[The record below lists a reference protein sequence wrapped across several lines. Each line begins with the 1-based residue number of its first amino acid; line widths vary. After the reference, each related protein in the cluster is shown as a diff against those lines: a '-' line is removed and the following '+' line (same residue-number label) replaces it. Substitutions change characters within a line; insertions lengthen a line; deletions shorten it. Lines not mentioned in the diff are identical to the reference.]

1 MKTLSLT
8 GLMPEEISSRLLGK
22 KETYRGDQIFRWIH
36 QHNALSFDDMTN
48 LSKEFRKKIT
58 GMFSIS
64 SLTKSLVTTSLD
76 GTTEKYVWELADG
89 TKIESVI
96 IRDDNRITAC
106 ISSQVGCKMRCSFC
120 RTGLMGFI
128 RNLTC
133 GEILEQLLAMRR
145 DLKVTGED
153 ITNVVFMGMGEPL
166 DNLDSVL
173 KAIGIINLETGLGI
187 GQRKITVS
195 TCGIPPG
202 IVRLGKAFG
211 KIGLA
216 VSLNAPDDELRS
228 RIMPVNRRYPLES
241 LIEAAAEFV
250 SVTGRRVT
258 FEYILMDGVNDS
270 PAHARKLLAI
280 ARRVPSKVNL
290 IGYNEF
296 EGAPFRRP
304 PDARMEAFQ
313 KVLIDGNATAFIRK
327 SRGTDISAAC
337 GQLASKQR
345 G

>member
-8 GLMPEEISSRLLGK
+8 GLMPEEISSRLPGK

-58 GMFSIS
+58 GMFSIG

-173 KAIGIINLETGLGI
+173 KAIRIINMETSLSI
-187 GQRKITVS
+187 AQRKITVS
-195 TCGIPPG
+195 TCGIVSG
-202 IVRLGKAFG
+202 MDRIAQEFKN
-211 KIGLA
+211 IGMAL
-216 VSLNAPDDELRS
+216 SLNAPDDALRS
-228 RIMPVNRRYPLES
+228 KLMSVNRRYPLHD
-241 LIEAAAEFV
+241 LLDAARNY
-250 SVTGRRVT
+250 TRLTKRRVT
-258 FEYILMDGVNDS
+258 FEYILIDGVNDS
-270 PAHARKLLAI
+270 PEHARKLLRI
-280 ARRVPSKVNL
+280 ARSMPSKINL
-290 IGYNEF
+290 LGFNEYD
-296 EGAPFRRP
+296 ESPYKRSSAKNI
-304 PDARMEAFQ
+304 EVFQ
-313 KVLIDGNATAFIRK
+313 QILFDGHVTALLRK
-327 SRGTDISAAC
+327 SKGEDILAAC
-337 GQLASKQR
+337 GQLAELN
-345 G
+345 